1 MQPVS
6 LKKDGSLTK
15 IFRPAIYLDT
25 NFLRHYYNAEGAEF
39 YVDENGNDVDPPWE
53 KDWPL
58 GRPNREELRAEI
70 LQGLIKTKDHTK
82 EFGII
87 RHIAINCLSKASLIL
102 TPISLLELYKIH
114 AEIMFK
120 ETCAE
125 AVGVKS
131 IQRMGD
137 KPVGKILSKL
147 YEKASADTD
156 TGPYQAL
163 IQACHFNTSFAGA
176 HGLRGIFYVSEH
188 TLKLSMGDVEK
199 FLWLLSFLQL
209 EATDILHIH
218 SAKKLGCEYFATFD
232 NGIKDNKKIIE
243 KAAGFKILSKPM
255 ELINI
260 LNKNK
265 KK

>member
-6 LKKDGSLTK
+6 LKKDGSITK
-15 IFRPAIYLDT
+15 IFKPAIYLDT
-25 NFLRHYYNAEGAEF
+25 NFLRHYYKAEGAEF
-39 YVDENGNDVDPPWE
+39 YFDEKGNDIEPPWE
-53 KDWPL
+53 EDTPPR
-58 GRPNREELRAEI
+58 RPNHEELRAEI
-70 LQGLIKTKDHTK
+70 LQGLIKTQDYTKD
-82 EFGII
+82 FGII
-87 RHIAINCLSKASLIL
+87 RHIAINYLSRASLVL

-120 ETCAE
+120 DICAE

-131 IQRMGD
+131 VQRMGD

-156 TGPYQAL
+156 FEPYQQL
-163 IQACHFNTSFAGA
+163 VQECHFNTSFAGA
-176 HGLRGIFYVSEH
+176 HGLQGTFYVQNHSIQ
-188 TLKLSMGDVEK
+188 LSMGDVEK

-232 NGIKDNKKIIE
+232 KGISENKKIIE
-243 KAAGFKILSKPM
+243 KAAGFKILCNPR
-255 ELINI
+255 ELITI
-260 LNKNK
+260 LNKYIK
-265 KK
+265 